1 MIMST
6 LATNKTVAAPPYTAA
21 LPIAIAGNLLKAMQ
35 RAIAALVVDRAFRR
49 ARAEL
54 LALDDRTLKDI
65 GLDRSEI
72 ASVLIDQFQQR
83 RTGARQQRW
92 HIV

>member
-6 LATNKTVAAPPYTAA
+6 LAADKTIAEPPWTAVH
-21 LPIAIAGNLLKAMQ
+21 PSSIAGNLLHAIKS
-35 RAIAALVVDRAFRR
+35 AIASLVAERAFRR

-54 LALDDRTLKDI
+54 EALDDRTLKDI

-72 ASVLIDQFQQR
+72 ASVLLDQIQQHRNGARKQR
-83 RTGARQQRW
+83 RE
-92 HIV
+92 IM

>member
-6 LATNKTVAAPPYTAA
+6 LAADKTVAEPPWTAA

-35 RAIAALVVDRAFRR
+35 RAIAALVADRAFHR
-49 ARAEL
+49 AQAEL
-54 LALDDRTLKDI
+54 LALDDRTLKDM

-72 ASVLIDQFQQR
+72 ASVLIDQIHQR
-83 RTGARQQRW
+83 RNGARQQRW
-92 HIV
+92 QII